1 VGVLRK
7 LKTLAVLAIAVEG
20 VYAYAAVPHA
30 ATSASGQPAAV
41 AQGPV
46 TVNASEALANKM
58 AAAYGWTGG
67 QATCLDEL
75 WTHESGFDAYAAN
88 SSSNAR
94 GIPQNINGWSAGY
107 QLGNAGQ
114 QISWGLVYIKDRYG
128 NPCAAWDFEMSHSPN
143 WY

>member
-1 VGVLRK
+1 MRK
-7 LKTLAVLAIAVEG
+7 LKTLAVLAVAAEG
-20 VYAYAAVPHA
+20 LYSYAAVPHA
-30 ATSASGQPAAV
+30 VTSASGQPAAV

-58 AAAYGWTGG
+58 AAAYGWAGG